1 LGVVLT
7 ERVDIIRGPGLYID
21 PWICATFEVK
31 DGRITLW
38 REYFDYASLTGQLLL
53 SPFRAL
59 LRRGR

>member
-1 LGVVLT
+1 VLT

-21 PWICATFEVK
+21 HLICANSEVK
-31 DGRITLW
+31 DGQITLW
-38 REYFDYASLTGQLLL
+38 REYFDYASLTGKLLL